1 MAELEAGH
9 YPFRPGAPH
18 PVELMPQPLYC
29 FFGHHKCASTWI
41 HSILDQVVADTG
53 HRLAYLYDAK
63 LFDEDLPAY
72 LEKNRFEFVSYVNA
86 DLRYTKDLENVRG
99 FHVVRDPRDLLVSAY
114 FSHKGTHPTHAWE
127 ELIPHREKLNQVD
140 KQEGLL
146 LEMDFN
152 NDFLEQIAT
161 WDYDQP
167 DILELKQEEF
177 APDPYRGFLQVFQHL
192 GLLDDSHYNK
202 QRWIPYLLRSSTNIA
217 NRLSSGAWPLRMKMG
232 AIPGERL
239 LGIVYDL
246 ALLAW
251 RRTLE
256 LGPTADLATRGSGAS
271 NVWCDVQIYEAFAY
285 AHYRASF
292 SRTIPSMKI
301 YR

>member
-1 MAELEAGH
+1 
-9 YPFRPGAPH
+9 
-18 PVELMPQPLYC
+18 MPQPLYC

-167 DILELKQEEF
+167 NILELKQEEF

-239 LGIVYDL
+239 LGIVYDNRFEKY
-246 ALLAW
+246 AGG
-251 RRTLE
+251 RQSGKEDT
-256 LGPTADLATRGSGAS
+256 GS
-271 NVWCDVQIYEAFAY
+271 
-285 AHYRASF
+285 HYRKGVAGDWVNHFTERHVAAFKERFGDLVERLGYEQDSSWTVASAGAHD
-292 SRTIPSMKI
+292 S
-301 YR
+301 